1 MMPNTNK
8 SSLNMVFFGTPL
20 LAVWVLEELEKGGI
34 LPSLVVTAPDKPAGR
49 KLLLTPSPVKVW
61 AAKRGFCILEP
72 EKLDSNF
79 ISALKTE
86 IYDLFIVAA
95 YGKLI
100 PKEMLGIPKHG
111 VLNVHPSLLPK
122 FRGASPIISAI
133 LSGEKETGTSIMLL
147 DEQMDHG
154 PIAAQESLDI
164 SDIPKASELGERLA
178 RLGGGMLVDL
188 IPKWVTGNLK
198 AREQDHAE
206 ASHCGKIIKEDGLI
220 NLADDPEK
228 NYRKIRA
235 FDEWPRAC
243 FFSER
248 KGKKIRVVIKDA
260 RLEDGKLV
268 ITRVLPE
275 GKKEMDY
282 TDFQRNL

>member
-61 AAKRGFCILEP
+61 AAKHGIPILEP

-111 VLNVHPSLLPK
+111 ILNVHPSLLPK

-154 PIAAQESLDI
+154 PIVAQESLDI

-282 TDFQRNL
+282 TDFQRGL

>member
-1 MMPNTNK
+1 MPNANH
-8 SSLNMVFFGTPL
+8 SSLKMVFFGTPL

-49 KLLLTPSPVKVW
+49 KLLFTPSPVKVW
-61 AAKRGFCILEP
+61 AQERGIRILEP
-72 EKLDSNF
+72 EKLDDDF

-86 IYDLFIVAA
+86 TYDLFIVAA

-100 PKEMLGIPKHG
+100 PQEVLDIPKHG
-111 VLNVHPSLLPK
+111 VLNVHPSLLPQ
-122 FRGASPIISAI
+122 FRGASPIVTAI

-147 DEQMDHG
+147 DRQMDHG
-154 PIAAQESLDI
+154 PIVAQEHVDI
-164 SDIPKASELGERLA
+164 SDVPKASKLGERLA
-178 RLGGGMLVDL
+178 RLGGVMLVNL
-188 IPKWVTGNLK
+188 IPKWVLGNLK
-198 AREQDHAE
+198 PREQDHTRATY
-206 ASHCGKIIKEDGLI
+206 CGKIAKEDGLI
-220 NLADDPEK
+220 NLSDDPEK

-235 FDEWPRAC
+235 FDEWPRAY

-268 ITRVLPE
+268 ITKVLPE
-275 GKKEMDY
+275 GKREMDY
-282 TDFQRNL
+282 IDFQRNL

>member
-1 MMPNTNK
+1 MGLGRTGERRNT
-8 SSLNMVFFGTPL
+8 
-20 LAVWVLEELEKGGI
+20 
-34 LPSLVVTAPDKPAGR
+34 PSLVVTAPDKPAGR

-206 ASHCGKIIKEDGLI
+206 ASHC
-220 NLADDPEK
+220 
-228 NYRKIRA
+228 
-235 FDEWPRAC
+235 
-243 FFSER
+243 
-248 KGKKIRVVIKDA
+248 
-260 RLEDGKLV
+260 
-268 ITRVLPE
+268 
-275 GKKEMDY
+275 
-282 TDFQRNL
+282 

>member
-1 MMPNTNK
+1 
-8 SSLNMVFFGTPL
+8 MVFFGTPL

>member
-1 MMPNTNK
+1 
-8 SSLNMVFFGTPL
+8 MVFFGTPL

-61 AAKRGFCILEP
+61 AAKHGIPILEP

-111 VLNVHPSLLPK
+111 ILNVHPSLLPK

-154 PIAAQESLDI
+154 PIVAQESLDI

-275 GKKEMDY
+275 GKKEVDY
-282 TDFQRNL
+282 VDFQRNL

>member
-1 MMPNTNK
+1 
-8 SSLNMVFFGTPL
+8 MVFFGTPL

-154 PIAAQESLDI
+154 PIVAQESLDI